1 MPEGSSAVKPRFRLA
16 IVGGGIAGL
25 TLAVALGRYEQSS
38 SPIQV
43 DLYESGPEI
52 TTVGAGI
59 SVWPRTWAVM
69 RALGLYDQLASE
81 AVKTAN
87 GGDGDL
93 QTGFV
98 FRKSDWPREGFE
110 FGRIMIPTRVECGT
124 GQVGSTT
131 MHRAEMVDVLV
142 QNLPSSCSIHTSK
155 RLVKY
160 TDSGISYTLH
170 FADGSKATADVIVG
184 ADGIKSKTRAAMYDY
199 AHQREC
205 AKKANVRREECER
218 CRKAMPKWT
227 GTIAYRY
234 LVPAEKLREIN
245 PKHHALEI
253 VAPMSYSGKAKHV
266 ITYPISH
273 GKYLNLVAFVTIP
286 DAEGTTYPHRW
297 VIDAK
302 KEDVLSTYSG
312 WEPEVDQM
320 LSCVEKPT
328 IWAIHVIEDLPYTVH
343 GRVAIMGDAVHAMTT
358 HFGAGGG
365 QAIEDAYILGRWLA
379 DPRTSLSRVPDV
391 LRIYQDVRL
400 PLARK
405 VVRDAGRVGLM
416 YEFNYPGLYDGS
428 PISASSEEEEEE
440 LLRQQLSGLQEAIRD
455 MWRWQWQEKVED
467 QWDEVERQYS
477 KIVNGGKTGAKA
489 GGRMC
494 LVM

>member
-1 MPEGSSAVKPRFRLA
+1 MPDGSPAAKPRFRLA
-16 IVGGGIAGL
+16 IIGGGIAGL
-25 TLAVALGRYEQSS
+25 TLAVALGRFEQAR

-69 RALGLYDQLASE
+69 RALGLYDQLASQ
-81 AVKTAN
+81 AVKAA
-87 GGDGDL
+87 DGKDDDIKP
-93 QTGFV
+93 GFV
-98 FRKSDWPREGFE
+98 FRKSDWPREGYE
-110 FGRIMIPTRVECGT
+110 FGRVMVPS
-124 GQVGSTT
+124 GSTT
-131 MHRAEMVDVLV
+131 MHRAEMVDILV
-142 QNLPSSCSIHTSK
+142 RNIPASCAVHTSK

-160 TDSGISYTLH
+160 TDSGTSYTLH
-170 FADGSKATADVIVG
+170 FADGTKATADVIVG

-205 AKKANVRREECER
+205 AKKGIVKKEECER
-218 CRKAMPKWT
+218 CKKAVPKWT

-234 LVPAEKLREIN
+234 LIPSESLREIE
-245 PKHHALEI
+245 PKHHALECVLI
-253 VAPMSYSGKAKHV
+253 MLACMNIQHI

-273 GKYLNLVAFVTIP
+273 GKYLNFVGFVTIP
-286 DAEGTTYPHRW
+286 DGEGTVYPHKW
-297 VIDAK
+297 VRDAK
-302 KEDVLSTYSG
+302 KEDILSAYSG

-328 IWAIHVIEDLPYTVH
+328 IWAIHVMEDLPFSVY
-343 GRVAIMGDAVHAMTT
+343 GKVAIIGDAVHAMTT

-379 DPRTSLSRVPDV
+379 DPQITLSRVPDV

-400 PLARK
+400 PFARK
-405 VVRDAGRVGLM
+405 VVRDAGKAGLM

-428 PISASSEEEEEE
+428 PISASSEEQEVDLLKKPLDE
-440 LLRQQLSGLQEAIRD
+440 LGEAIRD
-455 MWRWQWQEKVED
+455 LWRWQWEEKVD
-467 QWDEVERQYS
+467 LQWDVAEARYLEVLKGGRAE
-477 KIVNGGKTGAKA
+477 KVKEKGEGKTCVI
-489 GGRMC
+489 M
-494 LVM
+494 

>member
-1 MPEGSSAVKPRFRLA
+1 MPDGSSPAKPRFRLA

-25 TLAVALGRYEQSS
+25 TLAVTLGRYEQSD
-38 SPIQV
+38 SPIQI

-81 AVKTAN
+81 AVKEA
-87 GGDGDL
+87 GGKDGDL

-98 FRKSDWPREGFE
+98 FRKSDQPHEGYE
-110 FGRIMIPTRVECGT
+110 WGRIMIPS
-124 GQVGSTT
+124 GSTT
-131 MHRAEMVDVLV
+131 MHRAEMVEVLMR
-142 QNLPSSCSIHTSK
+142 NLPSSCSIHTSK

-160 TDSGISYTLH
+160 TDSGIAYTLH
-170 FADGSKATADVIVG
+170 FADGTKATADVIVG

-199 AHQREC
+199 AHQAKC
-205 AKKANVRREECER
+205 IKKANVRREECER
-218 CRKAMPKWT
+218 CRKATPKWT

-234 LVPAEKLREIN
+234 LIPADKLREIN
-245 PKHHALEI
+245 PNHKALEI
-253 VAPMSYSGKAKHV
+253 VAPMSHV

-286 DAEGTTYPHRW
+286 NAEGTTYPHKW

-302 KEDVLSTYSG
+302 KEDALSAYSG
-312 WEPEVDQM
+312 WEPEVGQM
-320 LSCVEKPT
+320 LSCAEKPT

-343 GRVAIMGDAVHAMTT
+343 DRVAIMGDAVHAMTT

-365 QAIEDAYILGRWLA
+365 QAIEDAYVLGRWLA

-400 PLARK
+400 PFARK
-405 VVRDAGRVGLM
+405 VVRDAGKVGLM

-428 PISASSEEEEEE
+428 SISASSKAEEDE
-440 LLRQQLSGLQEAIRD
+440 LLKKQITELYEGIQNL
-455 MWRWQWQEKVED
+455 WRWQWQEKVED
-467 QWDEVERQYS
+467 QWDEVERQYLNVVS
-477 KIVNGGKTGAKA
+477 GVRSGKTGRKE
-489 GGRMC
+489 GWKVC